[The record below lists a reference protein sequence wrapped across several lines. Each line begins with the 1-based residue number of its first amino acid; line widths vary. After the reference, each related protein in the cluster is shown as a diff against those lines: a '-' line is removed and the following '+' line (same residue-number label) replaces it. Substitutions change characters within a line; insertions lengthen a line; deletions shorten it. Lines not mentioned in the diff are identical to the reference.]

1 MTKLKLLLLAS
12 LLIVSKDALTQ
23 SYPVR
28 YFITDADP
36 GENKQIELKEVFSSS
51 LEARYYIATL
61 PGVLHNKGYI
71 TASIDSTALDST
83 SAFVQLYLGQHYKWA
98 KINTKA
104 ADEDILAAV
113 RWPRAS
119 FKNSGMDWASV
130 KNWQEQLLTYLENNG
145 YPFAKIYLDSIII
158 SQENQVEALLKIDRG
173 YLYKLDSIRLMG
185 NAKISRDFLQR
196 YLDLPNG
203 SIYNKQKIQNVGKKI
218 REITYVEEE
227 RPASIAFQATGAA
240 LNLYLKAKKN
250 SQVNLLVGFLPNSNV
265 AKGKK
270 FLVTGEANILLRNS
284 LGAGETIGLN
294 WQQLQV
300 KSPRLN
306 ILYDHPFLFKS
317 PLGLNFTMDM
327 FRKDSTFLNIN
338 MQLGANYIVS
348 GNQSA
353 MVFIQRRQSIING
366 VDTNRIKQIKRLP
379 TEADVSSTN
388 LGVSYNYNNTD
399 YRFNPRQGNDLLLT
413 VSAGRKKIKK
423 NNQVLDLKDPSFDYE
438 SLYDTMKLN
447 TYQFRIT
454 GSAARY
460 FPVTKQT
467 TLKTGISAGFL
478 QSGNYFLNEFF
489 QIGGYKLLRGF
500 TEESEYVSQYIVGT
514 VEYRYLVGIN
524 SNFFVFVD
532 GAWARN
538 PIQEVSS
545 HNYIG
550 TGLGMAFE
558 TKAGIFNLA
567 WAIGKR
573 NDSELNLRQSKVHFG
588 FVNYF

>member
-1 MTKLKLLLLAS
+1 MPKLKLLLLAC
-12 LLIVSKDALTQ
+12 LLIALKDALAQ

-28 YFITDADP
+28 YSIVDGDSAIKKHI
-36 GENKQIELKEVFSSS
+36 GLKEDFPSA
-51 LEARYYIATL
+51 LEARYYLTTL
-61 PGVLHNKGYI
+61 PGLLQSKGYI
-71 TASIDSTALDST
+71 TASVDSSKLDSLEGK
-83 SAFVQLYLGQHYKWA
+83 VWLYPGQQYKWA
-98 KINTKA
+98 KINTRPE
-104 ADEDILAAV
+104 DLDILEAV
-113 RWPRAS
+113 RWPGSS
-119 FKNSGMDWASV
+119 FKETGMNWATV
-130 KNWQEQLLTYLENNG
+130 KKWQEQLLVHLENNG
-145 YPFAKIYLDSIII
+145 YPFAKIFLDSIII
-158 SQENQVEALLKIDRG
+158 RNNEVEALLKVDKG
-173 YLYKLDSIRLMG
+173 FLFKLDSIRLAG
-185 NAKISRDFLQR
+185 NAKISLDFLQR

-203 SIYNKQKIQNVGKKI
+203 STFNKEKIQNVSKKI
-218 REITYVEEE
+218 REIAYVEEE
-227 RPASIAFQATGAA
+227 QPASVSFQATGAA

-250 SQVNLLVGFLPNSNV
+250 SQVNLLVGFLPNSDV
-265 AKGKK
+265 AQGKK
-270 FLVTGEANILLRNS
+270 FLITGEANILLRNA

-353 MVFIQRRQSIING
+353 MVFVQRRQSILNG
-366 VDTNRIKQIKRLP
+366 VDTNRIKQTKRLP
-379 TEADVSSTN
+379 AEADVSSTN
-388 LGVSYNYNNTD
+388 LGVSYNYNSTD
-399 YRFNPRQGNDLLLT
+399 YRFNPRKGNDLLLT
-413 VSAGRKKIKK
+413 VSAGRKKIRK
-423 NNQVLDLKDPSFDYE
+423 NNQLLELKDPSFNYE
-438 SLYDTMKLN
+438 SLYDTVKLN
-447 TYQFRIT
+447 TYQFRFS
-454 GSAARY
+454 GSAAHY
-460 FPVTKQT
+460 FPISKQT
-467 TLKTGISAGFL
+467 TLKTALHAGFL

-500 TEESEYVSQYIVGT
+500 TEESEYVAQYVVGT
-514 VEYRYLVGIN
+514 LEYRYLIGTN
-524 SNFFVFVD
+524 SNFFVFAD
-532 GAWARN
+532 GGWARN
-538 PIQEVSS
+538 PIQSVPN

>member
-1 MTKLKLLLLAS
+1 MPKLKLLLLAT
-12 LLIVSKDALTQ
+12 LLILLENAIAQ
-23 SYPVR
+23 SYPVH
-28 YFITDADP
+28 YSIIGADS
-36 GENKQIELKEVFSSS
+36 GVKKQIELKEIFSSS
-51 LEARYYIATL
+51 VEARYYIAAL
-61 PGVLHNKGYI
+61 PGLLQTKGYI
-71 TASIDSTALDST
+71 AASVDSTTLDS
-83 SAFVQLYLGQHYKWA
+83 SAAFVQLFLGQRYKWA
-98 KINTKA
+98 KIDTKPG
-104 ADEDILAAV
+104 DEDILSAIG
-113 RWPRAS
+113 WPHSS
-119 FKNSGMDWASV
+119 FKNSGLDWVSI
-130 KNWQEQLLTYLENNG
+130 KNWQGQILTYLENNG
-145 YPFAKIYLDSIII
+145 YPFAKISLDSIVI
-158 SQENQVEALLKIDRG
+158 ENSQVEARLKIDRG
-173 YLYKLDSIRLMG
+173 YLYKLDSIRLFG

-203 SIYNKQKIQNVGKKI
+203 SIYNKQKIQNVSKKI

-227 RPASIAFQATGAA
+227 QPADVAFQATGAA

-265 AKGKK
+265 GQSKK
-270 FLVTGEANILLRNS
+270 FLITGEANILLRNA

-317 PLGLNFTMDM
+317 PLGLNFTLDM

-353 MVFIQRRQSIING
+353 MVFIQRRQSILNG
-366 VDTNRIKQIKRLP
+366 VDTNRLKQFKRLP
-379 TEADVSSTN
+379 AEADVSSTN
-388 LGVSYNYNNTD
+388 LGVTYNYNNTD
-399 YRFNPRQGNDLLLT
+399 YRFNPRKGNDLLVT

-423 NNQVLDLKDPSFDYE
+423 NNQVLELKDPSFNYE
-438 SLYDTMKLN
+438 RLYDTIKLN
-447 TYQFRIT
+447 TYQFRVN
-454 GSAARY
+454 GSAIHY

-467 TLKTGISAGFL
+467 ALKTGINAGFL
-478 QSGNYFLNEFF
+478 QSGNYFLNELF

-500 TEESEYVSQYIVGT
+500 TEESEYVSQYIIGT
-514 VEYRYLVGIN
+514 LEYRYLIGIN
-524 SNFFVFVD
+524 SNFFVFAD
-532 GAWARN
+532 GGWARN
-538 PIQEVSS
+538 PIQTVSS
-545 HNYIG
+545 HSYIG